1 MSNTVV
7 LQTPIKRGKTVIK
20 EVSLTGALKQ
30 AGSLRGLKMYDII
43 TTDVNA
49 LIKLLPRVTSPALT
63 EIELVTMDT
72 WDISQVAQEVVTFL
86 QPASEVERS
95 ETTAETSATNLNLT
109 K

>member
-20 EVSLTGALKQ
+20 EVLLTGALKQ
-30 AGSLRGLKMYDII
+30 AGSLRGLKLYSIM
-43 TTDVNA
+43 TSDVDS

-63 EIELVTMDT
+63 EIEIISMDT
-72 WDISQVAQEVVTFL
+72 WDFAQLSQEVATFL
-86 QPASEVERS
+86 QPASEAEP
-95 ETTAETSATNLNLT
+95 TPAETSATNLDLT

>member
-7 LQTPIKRGKTVIK
+7 LQTPIKRGKTVIN

-72 WDISQVAQEVVTFL
+72 WDFSQLAQEVVTFL
-86 QPASEVERS
+86 QPASEGDS
-95 ETTAETSATNLNLT
+95 TTTEAPPTNLDLA

>member
-1 MSNTVV
+1 MPNTVV
-7 LQTPIKRGKTVIK
+7 LQTPIKRGKTVIN

-72 WDISQVAQEVVTFL
+72 WDFSQLAQEVVTFL
-86 QPASEVERS
+86 QPASEGDS
-95 ETTAETSATNLNLT
+95 TTTEAPPTNLDLA

>member
-1 MSNTVV
+1 MSNTIV
-7 LQTPIKRGKTVIK
+7 LQTPIKRGKSVIK

-72 WDISQVAQEVVTFL
+72 WDFSQLVQEVVTFL
-86 QPASEVERS
+86 QPASEGDS
-95 ETTAETSATNLNLT
+95 TTTETPPANLDLA

>member
-7 LQTPIKRGKTVIK
+7 LQTPIKRGKSVIK

-72 WDISQVAQEVVTFL
+72 WDFSQLAQEVVTFL
-86 QPASEVERS
+86 QPASEEEPMTT
-95 ETTAETSATNLNLT
+95 ETPPANLDLA

>member
-1 MSNTVV
+1 MSNTIV
-7 LQTPIKRGKTVIK
+7 LQTPIKRGKSVIK
-20 EVSLTGALKQ
+20 EVSLTDALKQ

-72 WDISQVAQEVVTFL
+72 WDFSQLAQEVVTFL
-86 QPASEVERS
+86 QPASEGDS
-95 ETTAETSATNLNLT
+95 TTTETPPANLDLS

>member
-7 LQTPIKRGKTVIK
+7 LQTPIKRGKTVIN

-30 AGSLRGLKMYDII
+30 AGSLRGLKLYSIM
-43 TTDVNA
+43 TSDVDS

-63 EIELVTMDT
+63 EVEIISMDT
-72 WDISQVAQEVVTFL
+72 WDFAQLSQEVATFL
-86 QPASEVERS
+86 QPALAEES
-95 ETTAETSATNLNLT
+95 TPAETSATNLDLT

>member
-7 LQTPIKRGKTVIK
+7 LQTPIKRGKTVIN

-49 LIKLLPRVTSPALT
+49 MIKLLPRVTSPALT

-72 WDISQVAQEVVTFL
+72 WDFSQLAQEVVTFL
-86 QPASEVERS
+86 QPASEGGS
-95 ETTAETSATNLNLT
+95 TTTEAPPTNLDLA

>member
-72 WDISQVAQEVVTFL
+72 WDFSQLAQEVVTFL
-86 QPASEVERS
+86 QPASEGEPTTT
-95 ETTAETSATNLNLT
+95 ETPSVSLDLA

>member
-20 EVSLTGALKQ
+20 EVSLTGAMKQ
-30 AGSLRGLKMYDII
+30 AGSLRGLKLFSVM
-43 TTDVNA
+43 TSDVDS

-63 EIELVTMDT
+63 EIELITMDT
-72 WDISQVAQEVVTFL
+72 WDFAQLSQEVAVFL
-86 QPASEVERS
+86 QPSLEGEQTPT
-95 ETTAETSATNLNLT
+95 ETPPTNLDLA

>member
-1 MSNTVV
+1 MSNTIV
-7 LQTPIKRGKTVIK
+7 LQTPIKRGKSVIK

-72 WDISQVAQEVVTFL
+72 WDFSQLAQEVVTFL
-86 QPASEVERS
+86 QPALAEEP
-95 ETTAETSATNLNLT
+95 TPAETSATNLDLT

>member
-20 EVSLTGALKQ
+20 EVSLTGAMKQ
-30 AGSLRGLKMYDII
+30 AGSLRGLKLFSVM
-43 TTDVNA
+43 TSDVDS

-63 EIELVTMDT
+63 EIELITMDT
-72 WDISQVAQEVVTFL
+72 WDFAQLSQEVAAFL
-86 QPASEVERS
+86 QPSLEGEQ
-95 ETTAETSATNLNLT
+95 TPAETSAVNLDLA

>member
-1 MSNTVV
+1 MSNTIV
-7 LQTPIKRGKTVIK
+7 LQTPIKRGKSVIK

-63 EIELVTMDT
+63 EIELVMMDT
-72 WDISQVAQEVVTFL
+72 WDFSQLSQEVVTFL
-86 QPASEVERS
+86 QPASEGDS
-95 ETTAETSATNLNLT
+95 TTTETPPANLDLA

>member
-7 LQTPIKRGKTVIK
+7 LQTPIKRGKSVIK

-72 WDISQVAQEVVTFL
+72 WDFAQLSQEVATFL
-86 QPASEVERS
+86 QPASEAES
-95 ETTAETSATNLNLT
+95 TTTETPSANLDLA